1 MCTYLNS
8 SVVLVISVSLD
19 KYVYYLQCSEQIDN
33 IHYLILIATILKDNV
48 WQT

>member
-8 SVVLVISVSLD
+8 GVVLAISVSLD
-19 KYVYYLQCSEQIDN
+19 KYTHYIQCSEQIDN
-33 IHYLILIATILKDNV
+33 IPYLILIATILKDNV